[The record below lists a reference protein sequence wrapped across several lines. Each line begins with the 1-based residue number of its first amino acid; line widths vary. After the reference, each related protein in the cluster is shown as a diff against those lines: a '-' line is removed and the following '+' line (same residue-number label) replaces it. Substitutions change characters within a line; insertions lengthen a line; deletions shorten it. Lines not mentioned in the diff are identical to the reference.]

1 VPEALAKRAKAAHA
15 ARVERLVRQGRE
27 SIREVHTA
35 RVAVATN
42 YFLMGQALAV
52 LKTDGVAEALGRASF
67 AELCAEDLDMT
78 EASANRLIEMVG
90 RMRRATLELLGRD
103 RANAMLSLVDATPA
117 DDTVDEVVE
126 ATLTL
131 PSGDKL
137 VVADASTAEIYAAA
151 KAFRDAR
158 PAPKGKAPKGFTTT
172 ADERARYARAAKRWQ
187 RDDVKALV
195 DARLVASRKAHGAI
209 VRVEMPLAIW
219 EQLRPPKA

>member
-1 VPEALAKRAKAAHA
+1 
-15 ARVERLVRQGRE
+15 
-27 SIREVHTA
+27 
-35 RVAVATN
+35 
-42 YFLMGQALAV
+42 
-52 LKTDGVAEALGRASF
+52 
-67 AELCAEDLDMT
+67 MT

>member
-1 VPEALAKRAKAAHA
+1 MFFLKLLIRNAFRARLRAALTVLGLVIAVVAFGLLQTMVGDWYQG
-15 ARVERLVRQGRE
+15 VE
-27 SIREVHTA
+27 T
-35 RVAVATN
+35 
-42 YFLMGQALAV
+42 
-52 LKTDGVAEALGRASF
+52 
-67 AELCAEDLDMT
+67 
-78 EASANRLIEMVG
+78 ASANRLIEMVG